1 MDIFGGLL
9 PLALSAFVAFFAI
22 SNPLEAL
29 PVYLTLTRT
38 ADERTTRAVA
48 LRSVL
53 IAFCVMAAFALLG
66 EFIFEAFGI
75 TLAAFRI
82 AGGII
87 VFLAGFQMLHE
98 TGADESD
105 ANARSPEELTQ
116 AAMGGAVSPLAV
128 PMLAGP
134 GAIAAAMTFT
144 GRGGFETIVVVILA
158 FAVVCALSY
167 VVFRLGKRLLRLLGE
182 NGMLVVARLMG
193 LILAVIGAQMVL
205 TGVTAAF

>member
-29 PVYLTLTRT
+29 PVYLTLTRS
-38 ADERTTRAVA
+38 ADEQTTRAVA

-53 IAFCVMAAFALLG
+53 VAFGVMTAFALLG
-66 EFIFEAFGI
+66 QYIFHAFGI

-82 AGGII
+82 AGGIL
-87 VFLAGFQMLHE
+87 VFLAGFQMLQD
-98 TGADESD
+98 TGPDDSD
-105 ANARSPEELTQ
+105 VSPQSVGEFTRR
-116 AAMGGAVSPLAV
+116 AMGGAVSPLAV
-128 PMLAGP
+128 PLLAGP

-144 GRGGFETIVVVILA
+144 GRGGLGTIAVVIAA
-158 FAVVCALSY
+158 FAAVCALAY
-167 VVFRLGKRLLRLLGE
+167 LVFRLGKRLLRILGE

-205 TGVTAAF
+205 TGLTAAF